1 MFVLRGVVV
10 KVGKRLISGVLST
23 ILCLGGVSARH
34 PFVRKSARKNSVS
47 SSLTTGGKAL
57 VATGLTFFFSTV
69 AKALID
75 EFRKSKTEYDEI
87 RVVDVPQGMISN
99 SVYHHGAEIQKKT
112 SDVNNL
118 VSQKSNKPVLDECL
132 DKIRSLYGKIPEKL
146 YAIDCRGL
154 EYIENILA
162 TCEVCAKFSSRKH
175 NVSYFEM
182 EIKVSRD
189 ICLTIFKKVFTA
201 IVNGNFGDKITY
213 GNGGRC
219 YAVFGVTDI
228 LDVQHDSNLIN
239 EILEDNL
246 RPLVAI
252 LLGIKY
258 EETGKD
264 LVNEA
269 LRYLMLKF
277 GVKLRS
283 IVTNYRFGN
292 SVDMEWC

>member
-1 MFVLRGVVV
+1 M

-23 ILCLGGVSARH
+23 ILCLGGVSAKH
-34 PFVRKSARKNSVS
+34 PFVRKSARKNSIS

-57 VATGLTFFFSTV
+57 VAAGLISISTV
-69 AKALID
+69 AVEALID
-75 EFRKSKTEYDEI
+75 KFRKSKTEYNEM

-99 SVYHHGAEIQKKT
+99 SVYHHGAEIHKKT

-118 VSQKSNKPVLDECL
+118 VSQKSNDPALDECL
-132 DKIRSLYGKIPEKL
+132 DKIRSLYDKIPKKL
-146 YAIDCRGL
+146 HTIGCRGL

-182 EIKVSRD
+182 EIKDSRD
-189 ICLTIFKKVFTA
+189 ICLPIFKEVVAA

-219 YAVFGVTDI
+219 YAVFGVADI
-228 LDVQHDSNLIN
+228 LDVKRDRNLIDG
-239 EILEDNL
+239 ILEDNL

-258 EETGKD
+258 EGTGKD

-283 IVTNYRFGN
+283 IVTNYRSGN
-292 SVDMEWC
+292 SVDMEGC

>member
-1 MFVLRGVVV
+1 M

-23 ILCLGGVSARH
+23 ILCLGGVSAKH
-34 PFVRKSARKNSVS
+34 PFVRKSARKNSIS

-57 VATGLTFFFSTV
+57 VAAGLISISTV
-69 AKALID
+69 AVEALID
-75 EFRKSKTEYDEI
+75 KFRKSKTEYNEM

-99 SVYHHGAEIQKKT
+99 SVYHHGAEIHKKT

-118 VSQKSNKPVLDECL
+118 VSQKSNDPALDECL
-132 DKIRSLYGKIPEKL
+132 DKIRSLYDKIPKKL
-146 YAIDCRGL
+146 HTIGCRGL

-182 EIKVSRD
+182 EIKDSRD
-189 ICLTIFKKVFTA
+189 ICLPIFKEVVAA

-219 YAVFGVTDI
+219 YAVFGVADI
-228 LDVQHDSNLIN
+228 LDVKRDRNLIDG
-239 EILEDNL
+239 IWEDNL

-258 EETGKD
+258 EGTGKD

-283 IVTNYRFGN
+283 IVTNYRSGN
-292 SVDMEWC
+292 SVDMEGC